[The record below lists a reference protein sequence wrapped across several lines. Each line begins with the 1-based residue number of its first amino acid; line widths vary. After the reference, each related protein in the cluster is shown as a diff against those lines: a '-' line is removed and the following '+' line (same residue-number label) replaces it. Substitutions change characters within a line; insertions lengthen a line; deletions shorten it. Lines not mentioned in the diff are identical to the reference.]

1 MKTGKLNIQ
10 GSLQADTW
18 ERIFDTTL
26 VAAATSVTISGL
38 HGDTDE
44 EYELEARI
52 VNGYNGAAS
61 YLVRC
66 NNDTGSNYGSQN
78 LAGENSTVSAS
89 RDSGA
94 LTSWFFGY
102 GSALNNLNQS
112 EMLISAKSGYVR
124 TAINE
129 HTDSIVTTTVGRMYL
144 RGQSWNNTADE
155 ITSLVVLA
163 NQANGLGV
171 GTQITLWRKIKK
183 A

>member
-1 MKTGKLNIQ
+1 
-10 GSLQADTW
+10 
-18 ERIFDTTL
+18 
-26 VAAATSVTISGL
+26 
-38 HGDTDE
+38 
-44 EYELEARI
+44 
-52 VNGYNGAAS
+52 
-61 YLVRC
+61 
-66 NNDTGSNYGSQN
+66 
-78 LAGENSTVSAS
+78 
-89 RDSGA
+89 
-94 LTSWFFGY
+94 
-102 GSALNNLNQS
+102 
-112 EMLISAKSGYVR
+112 MLISAKSGYVR